1 MTGIG
6 AIIGLCLA
14 ILLIIRKVQP
24 TYALII
30 GAVAGGLLGG
40 VSLTDTVMLM
50 ISGVNDVVP
59 AIVRVLAAGVLS
71 GILIV
76 TGGADS
82 IANTIVERLG
92 RNRVYLALALATM
105 LLTAIGVFI
114 DVAVITI
121 APVALHLARRLG
133 IPRGTLLLMMIGG
146 GKCGNI
152 ISPNPNT
159 IIAAGNFGA
168 DLYDVMCANLGSA
181 IVGLLFT
188 VYVIGRFV
196 PRTQNDGMA
205 QNEGWT
211 VSGTHGGSTAA
222 GSQPGF
228 WQAMSGPLIAI
239 ALLSLRPV
247 CGVNI
252 DPLVALPAGGLAGL
266 LIMRRQSMLLK
277 GLGFGLEKMS
287 SVAILLVGTGTIAGI
302 IKASTI
308 KDFILDAIS
317 SLGIG
322 DVFLAP
328 VSGMLMSAA
337 TASTTAGVTV
347 ASASFADII
356 LATGISGVWGAAMV
370 NSGATVFDHM
380 PHGSFFNATGGVAE
394 LDVSRRLRLIP
405 YESAIGFVLALG
417 TIATYYVVRL
427 FF

>member
-1 MTGIG
+1 MSGIG

-14 ILLIIRKVQP
+14 IWLIIRKTQP
-24 TYALII
+24 TYALIA
-30 GAVAGGLLGG
+30 GAVAGGLIGG
-40 VSLTDTVMLM
+40 LSITDTVGLM
-50 ISGVNDVVP
+50 ISGVNDVTP

-71 GILIV
+71 GVLVV
-76 TGGADS
+76 TGGADA
-82 IANTIVERLG
+82 IANTIVG
-92 RNRVYLALALATM
+92 RMGQKRVYLALALATM

-121 APVALHLARRLG
+121 APVAMHLARTLK
-133 IPRGTLLLMMIGG
+133 ISRGTLLLMMIGG

-159 IIAAGNFGA
+159 IIAAGNFNA
-168 DLYDVMCANLGSA
+168 ELYSVMYANLGAA

-196 PRTQNDGMA
+196 PHT
-205 QNEGWT
+205 EGDAAMQKNSWG
-211 VSGTHGGSTAA
+211 VSGSLDTDGSDL
-222 GSQPGF
+222 PGF
-228 WQAMSGPLIAI
+228 WAAMSGPLIAI
-239 ALLSLRPV
+239 GLLSLRPL
-247 CGVNI
+247 CGISI
-252 DPLVALPAGGLAGL
+252 DPLLALPAGGMAGL
-266 LIMRRQSMLLK
+266 LIMRRQRLLLK

-308 KDFILDAIS
+308 KDFILQGIS
-317 SLGIG
+317 SIGLG

-337 TASTTAGVTV
+337 TASTTAGATI

-356 LATGISGVWGAAMV
+356 LASGISGVWGAAMV
-370 NSGATVFDHM
+370 NSGSTVFDHM
-380 PHGSFFNATGGVAE
+380 PHGSFFNATGGVVE

-405 YESAIGFVLALG
+405 YESAIGFVLTLG
-417 TIATYYVVRL
+417 SVATYYIVRL
-427 FF
+427 IF

>member
-1 MTGIG
+1 MSGIG

-14 ILLIIRKVQP
+14 IWLIIKKIQP
-24 TYALII
+24 AFALML
-30 GAVAGGLLGG
+30 GAVTGGLIGG
-40 VSLTDTVMLM
+40 VSLTDTVGLM
-50 ISGVNDVVP
+50 ISGVNDVTP

-71 GILIV
+71 GVLVV

-82 IANTIVERLG
+82 IANTIIERLG
-92 RNRVYLALALATM
+92 HRRVYLALALATM

-121 APVALHLARRLG
+121 APVALHLARKLE

-159 IIAAGNFGA
+159 IIAAGNFDA
-168 DLYDVMCANLGSA
+168 DLYSVMYANLGAA

-188 VYVIGRFV
+188 VYIVGRFV
-196 PRTQNDGMA
+196 PRR
-205 QNEGWT
+205 EGQDML
-211 VSGTHGGSTAA
+211 A
-222 GSQPGF
+222 GSWEVKGNLDGSGDKLPGF
-228 WQAMSGPLIAI
+228 WAAMSGPFVTI
-239 ALLSLRPV
+239 ALLSLRPL
-247 CGVNI
+247 CDISI

-266 LIMRRQSMLLK
+266 LIMRRCSLLVK
-277 GLGFGLEKMS
+277 GLSFGLEKMS

-308 KDFILDAIS
+308 KDFILQGIS
-317 SLGIG
+317 SLGLG

-337 TASTTAGVTV
+337 TASTTAGATV

-356 LATGISGVWGAAMV
+356 LAAGISGVWGAAMV

-380 PHGSFFNATGGVAE
+380 PHGSFFNATGGVVE
-394 LDVSRRLRLIP
+394 LSVSKRLRLIP
-405 YESAIGFVLALG
+405 YESAIGFVLTLG
-417 TIATYYVVRL
+417 TIATYYIWRL
-427 FF
+427 F

>member
-1 MTGIG
+1 MSGIG
-6 AIIGLCLA
+6 ALIGLCLA
-14 ILLIIRKVQP
+14 IWLIIKKIQP
-24 TYALII
+24 AYALIL
-30 GAVAGGLLGG
+30 GAVAGGIIGG
-40 VSLTDTVMLM
+40 VSLGDTVSLM
-50 ISGVNDVVP
+50 ISGVNDVTP

-71 GILIV
+71 GVLV
-76 TGGADS
+76 VSGGADT

-92 RNRVYLALALATM
+92 EKRVYLALALATM

-121 APVALHLARRLG
+121 APVAMHLSGRLK

-159 IIAAGNFGA
+159 IIAAGNFHA
-168 DLYDVMCANLGSA
+168 DLYNVMYANLGAA

-188 VYVIGRFV
+188 VYIIGRFV
-196 PRTQNDGMA
+196 PRHES
-205 QNEGWT
+205 EGALSASAWK
-211 VSGTHGGSTAA
+211 VSGSIDNGGADR
-222 GSQPGF
+222 PGF
-228 WQAMSGPLIAI
+228 WASISGPLIAI
-239 ALLSLRPV
+239 ALLSLRPL
-247 CGVNI
+247 CGVSI

-266 LIMRRQSMLLK
+266 LIMRRHTMLLK
-277 GLGFGLEKMS
+277 GLTFGLEKMS

-308 KDFILDAIS
+308 KDFILEGIS
-317 SLGIG
+317 SLGLG

-337 TASTTAGVTV
+337 TASTTAGATV

-356 LATGISGVWGAAMV
+356 LAAGISGVWGAAMV

-380 PHGSFFNATGGVAE
+380 PHGSFFNATGGVVE
-394 LDVSRRLRLIP
+394 LNVSRRLRLIP
-405 YESAIGFVLALG
+405 YESLIGFVLTLG
-417 TIATYYVVRL
+417 TIATYFL
-427 FF
+427 ATAL

>member
-1 MTGIG
+1 MSGIG

-14 ILLIIRKVQP
+14 IWLIIKKIQP
-24 TYALII
+24 AFALML
-30 GAVAGGLLGG
+30 GAVTGGLIGG
-40 VSLTDTVMLM
+40 VSLTDTVGLM
-50 ISGVNDVVP
+50 ISGVNDVTP

-71 GILIV
+71 GVLVV

-82 IANTIVERLG
+82 IANTIIERLG
-92 RNRVYLALALATM
+92 HRRVYLALALATM

-121 APVALHLARRLG
+121 APVALHLARRLE

-159 IIAAGNFGA
+159 IIAAGNFDT
-168 DLYDVMCANLGSA
+168 DLYSVMYANLGAA

-188 VYVIGRFV
+188 VYIVGRLV
-196 PRTQNDGMA
+196 PRRKGQDVLAGNWEVKGNLDA
-205 QNEGWT
+205 A
-211 VSGTHGGSTAA
+211 GGSL
-222 GSQPGF
+222 PGF
-228 WQAMSGPLIAI
+228 RAAMSGPFVAI
-239 ALLSLRPV
+239 ALLSLRPL
-247 CGVNI
+247 CGISI
-252 DPLVALPAGGLAGL
+252 DPLVALPAGGLVGL
-266 LIMRRQSMLLK
+266 LIMRRRSLLVK
-277 GLGFGLEKMS
+277 GLSFGLEKMS

-308 KDFILDAIS
+308 KDFILQGIS
-317 SLGIG
+317 SLGLG

-337 TASTTAGVTV
+337 TASTTAGATV

-356 LATGISGVWGAAMV
+356 LAAGISGVWGAAMV

-380 PHGSFFNATGGVAE
+380 PHGSFFNATGGVVE
-394 LDVSRRLRLIP
+394 LNVSKRLRLIP
-405 YESAIGFVLALG
+405 YESAIGFVLTLG
-417 TIATYYVVRL
+417 TIATYYIWQL
-427 FF
+427 F

>member
-1 MTGIG
+1 MSGIG

-14 ILLIIRKVQP
+14 IWLIIKKIQP
-24 TYALII
+24 AFALML
-30 GAVAGGLLGG
+30 GAVTGGLIGG
-40 VSLTDTVMLM
+40 VSLTDTVGLM
-50 ISGVNDVVP
+50 ISGVNDVTP

-71 GILIV
+71 GVLVV

-82 IANTIVERLG
+82 IANTIIERLG
-92 RNRVYLALALATM
+92 HRRVYLALALATM

-121 APVALHLARRLG
+121 APVALHLARKLE
-133 IPRGTLLLMMIGG
+133 IPRGSLLLMMIGG

-159 IIAAGNFGA
+159 IIAAGNFDA
-168 DLYDVMCANLGSA
+168 DLYSVMYANLGAA

-188 VYVIGRFV
+188 VYIVGRFV
-196 PRTQNDGMA
+196 PRR
-205 QNEGWT
+205 EGQDML
-211 VSGTHGGSTAA
+211 A
-222 GSQPGF
+222 GSWEVKGNLDGSGDKLPGF
-228 WQAMSGPLIAI
+228 WAAMSGPFVAI
-239 ALLSLRPV
+239 ALLSLRPL
-247 CGVNI
+247 CDISI

-266 LIMRRQSMLLK
+266 LIMRRCSLLVK
-277 GLGFGLEKMS
+277 GLSFGLEKMS

-308 KDFILDAIS
+308 KDFILQGIS
-317 SLGIG
+317 SLGLG

-337 TASTTAGVTV
+337 TASTTAGATV

-356 LATGISGVWGAAMV
+356 LAAGISGVWGAAMV

-380 PHGSFFNATGGVAE
+380 PHGSFFNATGGVVE
-394 LDVSRRLRLIP
+394 LNVSKRLRLIP
-405 YESAIGFVLALG
+405 YESAIGFVLTLG
-417 TIATYYVVRL
+417 TIATYYIWQL
-427 FF
+427 F

>member
-1 MTGIG
+1 MSGIG

-14 ILLIIRKVQP
+14 IWLIIKKIQP
-24 TYALII
+24 AFALML
-30 GAVAGGLLGG
+30 GAVTGGLIGG
-40 VSLTDTVMLM
+40 VSLTDTVGLM
-50 ISGVNDVVP
+50 ISGVNDVTP

-71 GILIV
+71 GVLVV

-82 IANTIVERLG
+82 IANTIIERLG
-92 RNRVYLALALATM
+92 HRRVYLALALATM

-121 APVALHLARRLG
+121 APVALHLARKLE

-159 IIAAGNFGA
+159 IIAAGNFDA
-168 DLYDVMCANLGSA
+168 DLYSVMYANLGAA

-188 VYVIGRFV
+188 VYIVGRFV
-196 PRTQNDGMA
+196 PRREGQDMLVGSWEVKGNLDG
-205 QNEGWT
+205 
-211 VSGTHGGSTAA
+211 SGDKL
-222 GSQPGF
+222 PGF
-228 WQAMSGPLIAI
+228 WAAMSGPFVAI
-239 ALLSLRPV
+239 ALLSLRPL
-247 CGVNI
+247 CDISI

-266 LIMRRQSMLLK
+266 LIMRRCSLLVK
-277 GLGFGLEKMS
+277 GLSFGLEKMS

-308 KDFILDAIS
+308 KDFILQGIS
-317 SLGIG
+317 SLGLG

-337 TASTTAGVTV
+337 TASTTAGATV

-356 LATGISGVWGAAMV
+356 LAAGISGVWGAAMV

-380 PHGSFFNATGGVAE
+380 PHGSFFNATGGVVE
-394 LDVSRRLRLIP
+394 LSVSKRLRLIP
-405 YESAIGFVLALG
+405 YESAIGFVLTFG
-417 TIATYYVVRL
+417 TIATYYIWRL
-427 FF
+427 F

>member
-1 MTGIG
+1 MSGIG

-14 ILLIIRKVQP
+14 IWLIIRKTQP
-24 TYALII
+24 TYALIA
-30 GAVAGGLLGG
+30 GAVAGGLIGG
-40 VSLTDTVMLM
+40 LSITDTVGLM
-50 ISGVNDVVP
+50 ISGVNDVTP

-71 GILIV
+71 GVLVV
-76 TGGADS
+76 TGGADA
-82 IANTIVERLG
+82 IANTIVGRLG
-92 RNRVYLALALATM
+92 QKRVYLALALATM

-121 APVALHLARRLG
+121 APVAMHLARTLK
-133 IPRGTLLLMMIGG
+133 ISRGTLLLMMIGG

-159 IIAAGNFGA
+159 IIAAGNFNA
-168 DLYDVMCANLGSA
+168 ELYSVMYANLGAS

-196 PRTQNDGMA
+196 PHT
-205 QNEGWT
+205 EGDAVMQKNSWG
-211 VSGTHGGSTAA
+211 VSGSLDTDGSDL
-222 GSQPGF
+222 PGF
-228 WQAMSGPLIAI
+228 WAAMSGPLIAI
-239 ALLSLRPV
+239 GLLSLRPL
-247 CGVNI
+247 CGISI
-252 DPLVALPAGGLAGL
+252 DPLLALPAGGLAGL
-266 LIMRRQSMLLK
+266 LIMRRQRLLLK

-308 KDFILDAIS
+308 KDFILQGIS
-317 SLGIG
+317 SLGLG

-337 TASTTAGVTV
+337 TASTTAGATI

-356 LATGISGVWGAAMV
+356 LAAGISGVWGAAMV
-370 NSGATVFDHM
+370 NSGSTVFDHM
-380 PHGSFFNATGGVAE
+380 PHGSFFNATGGVVE

-405 YESAIGFVLALG
+405 YESAIGFVLTLG
-417 TIATYYVVRL
+417 TVATYYIVRL
-427 FF
+427 IF

>member
-1 MTGIG
+1 MSGIG

-14 ILLIIRKVQP
+14 IWLIIRKTQP
-24 TYALII
+24 TYALIA
-30 GAVAGGLLGG
+30 GAVAGGLIGG
-40 VSLTDTVMLM
+40 LSITDTVGLM
-50 ISGVNDVVP
+50 ISGVNDVTP

-71 GILIV
+71 GVLVV
-76 TGGADS
+76 TGGADA
-82 IANTIVERLG
+82 IANTIVG
-92 RNRVYLALALATM
+92 RMGQKRVYLALALATM

-121 APVALHLARRLG
+121 APVAMHLARTLK
-133 IPRGTLLLMMIGG
+133 ISRGTLLLMMIGG

-159 IIAAGNFGA
+159 IIAAGNFNA
-168 DLYDVMCANLGSA
+168 ELYSVMYANLGAA

-196 PRTQNDGMA
+196 PHT
-205 QNEGWT
+205 EGDAVMQKNSWE
-211 VSGTHGGSTAA
+211 VSGSLDIDGSDL
-222 GSQPGF
+222 PGF
-228 WQAMSGPLIAI
+228 WAAMSGPLIAI
-239 ALLSLRPV
+239 GLLSLRPL
-247 CGVNI
+247 CGISI
-252 DPLVALPAGGLAGL
+252 DPLLALPAGGMAGL
-266 LIMRRQSMLLK
+266 LIMRRQRLLLK

-308 KDFILDAIS
+308 KDFILQGIS
-317 SLGIG
+317 SLGLG

-337 TASTTAGVTV
+337 TASTTAGATI

-356 LATGISGVWGAAMV
+356 LAAGISGVWGATMV
-370 NSGATVFDHM
+370 NSGSTVFDHM
-380 PHGSFFNATGGVAE
+380 PHGSFFNATGGVVE

-405 YESAIGFVLALG
+405 YESAIGFVLTLG
-417 TIATYYVVRL
+417 TVATYYIVRL
-427 FF
+427 IF